1 MVNPFLV
8 NVSILQPQ
16 NYQEMFDFMVLS
28 ECINWN
34 IGQKRIKSIE
44 IQKVRGFWDLK
55 PSGGRNPV
63 NWLNQT
69 RRNLTTEYLNLNIV
83 TTPKLTLLHLF
94 FAEKVFI
101 SCAWLITVSLVRAMD
116 SERTTSKL
124 FWYRYF
130 AAYPFG
136 FKVFNQIGNRQYFQL
151 VENEKYFARENAKGV
166 VDGLGTGSFATVTNL
181 APHSCGCGEISNNL
195 QGLTPHVKAKWENF

>member
-1 MVNPFLV
+1 MLLGMVNPFLV

-83 TTPKLTLLHLF
+83 TTPELTLLHLF

-151 VENEKYFARENAKGV
+151 VEKKNILPEKMQRKWLTV
-166 VDGLGTGSFATVTNL
+166 WGLV
-181 APHSCGCGEISNNL
+181 HS
-195 QGLTPHVKAKWENF
+195 PP